1 MLHSMNLI
9 FQGNLNKL
17 LTEVIDY
24 TNGFMIY
31 YLKVKL
37 GSYMLYAEI
46 QNELESMLVN
56 TRSIEYNGIVLHLL
70 TSSELQKVLA
80 LELTV
85 RANNIENGI
94 EKKNHFYDYAK
105 IINPEFSA
113 FKYTLSMKHKKKEI
127 FDPFKVQ
134 KALPAEFQIWKN
146 KSRVELEKEIKDE
159 KNAITDSQAVIFRHE
174 LEKEIELAKYTI
186 DKVLD
191 NYSAYDVVISTFEDY
206 TYYPALY
213 YVMEQNNKNKAMD
226 THLRQDVPNLL
237 WYEDN
242 RPYAE
247 LRSNDRM
254 SRIIQTFD
262 RFCGSIYI
270 KKK

>member
-1 MLHSMNLI
+1 MEHH
-9 FQGNLNKL
+9 
-17 LTEVIDY
+17 EVIEQLN
-24 TNGFMIY
+24 TI
-31 YLKVKL
+31 
-37 GSYMLYAEI
+37 
-46 QNELESMLVN
+46 LEN
-56 TRSIEYNGIVLHLL
+56 TRKIDYQGIVLHLL
-70 TSSELQKVLA
+70 STQQMQEVLA
-80 LELTV
+80 LELLV
-85 RANNIENGI
+85 RADNIDKGI

-105 IINPEFSA
+105 IINPEYPA

-127 FDPFKVQ
+127 FDPHKVK
-134 KALPAEFQIWKN
+134 KALPAEFEIWKN
-146 KSRVELEKEIKDE
+146 KSRAQLEKEIKDE
-159 KNAITDSQAVIFRHE
+159 KNAITDDQAALLRDK
-174 LEKEIELAKYTI
+174 LEKEIELSRI
-186 DKVLD
+186 NIEKVIE
-191 NYSAYDVVISTFEDY
+191 NYEEYDVVISTFEEY

-213 YVMEQNNKNKAMD
+213 YVMEQNGKNRPAD

-262 RFCGSIYI
+262 RYCGSIYI